1 MTQEQ
6 VSVVGQLVY
15 TPSLTRS
22 PQGYG
27 EINMTA
33 VHGRVLKAYENS
45 CLVEIISAN
54 GDRAG
59 IDLLQGR
66 TVISM
71 KELGIDSETVP
82 DKHNIKGFPD
92 PVRDGRMGNH
102 KFSDKARTAKLFET
116 KRKHKAFA
124 RVLKNAYEA
133 GMTADQV
140 RETYHRGYDFIRSVE
155 QEYNIERPQQYRSRI
170 TLPDGRIE
178 YFLNRNDLNEKYH
191 LPQNNHVDGLMTET
205 GAVIKAGKWIK
216 TKRGWAEWGTVTPE
230 KVL

>member
-1 MTQEQ
+1 MTQKQ

-15 TPSLTRS
+15 TPSLTLS
-22 PQGYG
+22 PLGYG
-27 EINMTA
+27 EVRIKA

-45 CLVEIISAN
+45 CLVEIISAKGN
-54 GDRAG
+54 KSE
-59 IDLLQGR
+59 IDLLQGKA
-66 TVISM
+66 VISM
-71 KELGIDSETVP
+71 KQLGIDSENVAG
-82 DKHNIKGFPD
+82 KNNIKGIPD
-92 PVRDGRMGNH
+92 PVRSGRMNRH
-102 KFSDKARTAKLFET
+102 HFTDKARRAKLFET
-116 KRKHKAFA
+116 ERQHKNFA
-124 RVLKNAYEA
+124 RVLKKAYEV

-170 TLPDGRIE
+170 MFPDGRIE

-216 TKRGWAEWGTVTPE
+216 TKHGWAEWGTVTPE
-230 KVL
+230 KIL